1 MPVFRI
7 PFRQHRDEAAMELA
21 EPEAGGAGEATPPL
35 EPGRFANS
43 LRAFQHRNYRLFYT
57 GQSISLIGTWMQTI
71 AQAWLVLEITDSE
84 AALGVVTMLQFLP
97 IMLFVLFA
105 GVVADRVPKRDFLIV
120 TQALAMTQAAILA
133 LLVLTDTV
141 QLWHVYVLAL
151 MLGLSNAFD
160 LPTRQAFAIE
170 MVGRDDL
177 MNAVALN
184 AGMFNGARLIG
195 PAVGGFIIS
204 GLGVEAVFV
213 LNAASFAP
221 VLISLFLMRKSEL
234 HTSDYKRSTEPVL
247 TQLREGISYAW
258 RTPAIR
264 MIIIVVA
271 LVGTFG
277 YNFTV
282 MIPLLAKY
290 VLGEGSVA
298 FGFLTAA
305 VGCGALISA
314 IILAGRKA
322 ATRWSLFAG
331 ATAFTVLLGGVA
343 LSTNLFV
350 TMALLLGVGVSSTLF
365 ATTANT
371 SIQLAAPDHL
381 RARVVSLYMLLFAGS
396 TPIGGLLMG
405 LLADN
410 FGTQWAIGIFAAMCG
425 VGVALGGLYYTTH
438 KSAVVRTA
446 QAQATA

>member
-1 MPVFRI
+1 M
-7 PFRQHRDEAAMELA
+7 QLA
-21 EPEAGGAGEATPPL
+21 TPQAGGAGEATPPL
-35 EPGRFANS
+35 EPGRFS
-43 LRAFQHRNYRLFYT
+43 SSTRAFQHRNYRLFYM
-57 GQSISLIGTWMQTI
+57 GQSISLIGTWMQTV
-71 AQAWLVLEITDSE
+71 AQAWLVLEITNSE

-105 GVVADRVPKRDFLIV
+105 GVIADRVPKRDFLIL
-120 TQALAMTQAAILA
+120 TQLLAMTQALILA
-133 LLVLTDTV
+133 VLVLTDTV
-141 QLWHVYVLAL
+141 ELWHVYILAL
-151 MLGLSNAFD
+151 MLGLANAFD

-170 MVGRDDL
+170 MVGRGDL

-195 PAVGGFIIS
+195 PAIGGFIIAA
-204 GLGVEAVFV
+204 LGVEAVFL
-213 LNAASFAP
+213 LNGVSFAP
-221 VLISLFLMRKSEL
+221 VLLSLFLIRKGDL
-234 HTSDYKRSTEPVL
+234 HATGYKRSEEPVL
-247 TQLREGISYAW
+247 KQLREGISYAW

-282 MIPLLAKY
+282 LIPLLTKY

-298 FGFLTAA
+298 LGFLTAA
-305 VGCGALISA
+305 MGFGALMSA
-314 IILAGRKA
+314 LVLAGRKA
-322 ATRWSLFAG
+322 ATHYSLFAG
-331 ATAFTVLLGGVA
+331 ATAFTILLGAVA
-343 LSTNLFV
+343 ASTNLYL
-350 TMALLLGVGVSSTLF
+350 TLALLVGVGASSTLF

-396 TPIGGLLMG
+396 TPIGGLIMG

-410 FGTQWAIGIFAAMCG
+410 LGTQWAVAIFASLCG
-425 VGVALGGLYYTTH
+425 VGVAAGGLYYTTH
-438 KSAVVRTA
+438 KSAVARTA
-446 QAQATA
+446 DAGQASATA

>member
-1 MPVFRI
+1 MG
-7 PFRQHRDEAAMELA
+7 LA

-35 EPGRFANS
+35 EPGRFKNS
-43 LRAFQHRNYRLFYT
+43 LRAFQHRNYRLFYS

-71 AQAWLVLEITDSE
+71 AQAWLVLELTDSE

-97 IMLFVLFA
+97 ITLFILFA
-105 GVVADRVPKRDFLIV
+105 GVIADRVNKRDFLML
-120 TQALAMTQAAILA
+120 TQLLAMTQAVILA

-141 QLWHVYVLAL
+141 ELWHVYVLAL

-160 LPTRQAFAIE
+160 LPTRQSFAIE
-170 MVGRDDL
+170 MVGRDDF

-195 PAVGGFIIS
+195 PAIGGFIIAS
-204 GLGVEAVFV
+204 LGVEAVFL
-213 LNAASFAP
+213 LNAVSFAP
-221 VLISLFLMRKSEL
+221 VLLSLSMMHKGEMY
-234 HTSDYKRSTEPVL
+234 TSDRRRSEEPVL
-247 TQLREGISYAW
+247 MQLREGISYAW
-258 RTPAIR
+258 KTPAIR

-282 MIPLLAKY
+282 MTPLLVRF
-290 VLGEGSVA
+290 VLHEGSVA
-298 FGFLTAA
+298 LGFLTAA
-305 VGCGALISA
+305 VGFGALMSA
-314 IILAGRKA
+314 IVLAGRKA

-343 LSTNLFV
+343 LSTNLYLTLV
-350 TMALLLGVGVSSTLF
+350 LLVGVGISSTLF

-410 FGTQWAIGIFAAMCG
+410 LGTQWAIGIFATLCG
-425 VGVALGGLYYTTH
+425 FGVALGGLYYTTH
-438 KSAVVRTA
+438 KSAVVRTS
-446 QAQATA
+446 QAPATA